1 MYINNTTKKRIRKS
15 LLFIHLFMLIIF
27 SGLGIKDYFSGISIG
42 FDYWGTLIIF
52 IGTLPGTLHIQNKG

>member
-1 MYINNTTKKRIRKS
+1 MTKKRIRKS
-15 LLFIHLFMLIIF
+15 LLFIHLIMLIIL

-52 IGTLPGTLHIQNKG
+52 VGTLPGTLHIQNKG

>member
-1 MYINNTTKKRIRKS
+1 
-15 LLFIHLFMLIIF
+15 MLIMF